1 MILVDTNLFVA
12 LLNERDKN
20 YSKAHKIFNQLT
32 SGLYGTRFTISE
44 VFSETI
50 TLLFRKT
57 KRMDIV
63 SLGWDLIYGSENIW
77 LQTLDITMEIREQA
91 WNIFQ
96 KYTTVRRPLSFVDCL
111 LIAVA
116 EQYEIKMIASFDSE
130 FDGILDRIY

>member
-20 YSKAHKIFNQLT
+20 HTRAYEIFNQLI
-32 SGLYGTRFTISE
+32 SGEFGGRFTLSE

-63 SLGWDLIYGSENIW
+63 SLGWDLIYGSDNVW
-77 LQTLDITMEIREQA
+77 LQILEITMEDRRQA
-91 WNIFQ
+91 WEIFQ
-96 KYTTVRRPLSFVDCL
+96 KYTTARRPLSFVDCL
-111 LIAVA
+111 LIAIA
-116 EQYEIKMIASFDSE
+116 KHYEIKMIASFDAE
-130 FDGILDRIY
+130 FDGILERIC